1 MGNYSIHILS
11 SCSTLKG
18 RKGREKML
26 PSLRECYSLADG
38 ASIVRIMDVSGGWW
52 WSTVADGEERNSGE
66 DGSWASLWGMFFTKM
81 SYGCSVGCYLG
92 SILLEYGM
100 KDVFQAG
107 FVVGFLSFFLF
118 YFFFLSFPF
127 LSVFLPL
134 FFTWMSSLFLGVKEM
149 FGVPSRIQ
157 S

>member
-1 MGNYSIHILS
+1 
-11 SCSTLKG
+11 
-18 RKGREKML
+18 
-26 PSLRECYSLADG
+26 
-38 ASIVRIMDVSGGWW
+38 
-52 WSTVADGEERNSGE
+52 VADGEERNSGE
-66 DGSWASLWGMFFTKM
+66 DGSWAGLWGMFFARM
-81 SYGCSVGCYLG
+81 SYGCSVGCYRG

-107 FVVGFLSFFLF
+107 FLLFFLF
-118 YFFFLSFPF
+118 YFFFLSFLF

-134 FFTWMSSLFLGVKEM
+134 FFTWTSSLFLGVKEV